1 MKKKLLMSVMA
12 AVFVGM
18 TVWAA
23 PGVLPDE
30 FLFTKMKLTYSR
42 ESTPSVRGDSSR
54 SVASVS
60 GALRNRWVV
69 FYVEYY
75 PKISKLRNAWI
86 DDITL
91 TLTVI
96 FDAQSQGRMVP
107 CVFTG
112 KTEFMT
118 IPVDGRRHVALMMI
132 PPHLLDRYLPVSG
145 SSSTASSSTFWAEAV
160 FTDRSNNILGI
171 AYCNVKGSTLALQR
185 QEFAK
190 MLQVKPN
197 IVRDG
202 VILSKDESPWSWT
215 DFSDYDYIKPAR
227 AK

>member
-75 PKISKLRNAWI
+75 PRISKLRNAWI

-118 IPVDGRRHVALMMI
+118 IPVDGRRHVALM
-132 PPHLLDRYLPVSG
+132 
-145 SSSTASSSTFWAEAV
+145 
-160 FTDRSNNILGI
+160 
-171 AYCNVKGSTLALQR
+171 
-185 QEFAK
+185 
-190 MLQVKPN
+190 
-197 IVRDG
+197 
-202 VILSKDESPWSWT
+202 LSLIHISEPT
-215 DFSDYDYIKPAR
+215 R
-227 AK
+227 H

>member
-91 TLTVI
+91 TLTNN
-96 FDAQSQGRMVP
+96 G
-107 CVFTG
+107 
-112 KTEFMT
+112 
-118 IPVDGRRHVALMMI
+118 
-132 PPHLLDRYLPVSG
+132 
-145 SSSTASSSTFWAEAV
+145 
-160 FTDRSNNILGI
+160 NILLKFWLHI
-171 AYCNVKGSTLALQR
+171 SPEEQLRRFREREAIPWKRYKITDEDWRN
-185 QEFAK
+185 
-190 MLQVKPN
+190 
-197 IVRDG
+197 RD
-202 VILSKDESPWSWT
+202 KWPE
-215 DFSDYDYIKPAR
+215 YAR
-227 AK
+227 AADEMFLRTSTEDAPWHVVPAENKKYARLMVLRIYRDALKRALHG